1 MFDYEEETQA
11 EFEVISS
18 STEEGYSIT
27 DVKYESPFSGQ
38 VSAFLLIPDKGG
50 PFPAVIFMHPSQG
63 NRKTFLREAQMLA
76 TMGYISLLIE
86 TPYFEGDGRQVFEE
100 RKEFIKRVESLADIQ
115 KYIQT
120 VMDIR
125 RGVTLLCKLSI
136 VDEARIAFIGHG
148 FGAALG
154 GVISGIDSRI
164 KTFVLISGYGQTS
177 EWQLTSEHPM
187 AAIIRSFLP
196 TERFEYF
203 VSSLRKLDAI
213 NFVKN
218 AAPASILFQF
228 ATNDEF
234 IERDHS
240 VTFYAAA
247 SSPKKII
254 WYDTD
259 HLFTN
264 CKSALMD
271 RQKWLS
277 EHFWLQDDILSKEST
292 KN

>member
-18 STEEGYSIT
+18 STEEGYSIN
-27 DVKYESPFSGQ
+27 DVKYESPFNGR

-63 NRKTFLREAQMLA
+63 NRKTYLSEAQMLA
-76 TMGYISLLIE
+76 TKGYISLLIE
-86 TPYFEGDGRQVFEE
+86 TPYFEGYGGQVFDE

-115 KYIQT
+115 KYIQII
-120 VMDIR
+120 MDIR

-164 KTFVLISGYGQTS
+164 KTFVLISGYGQVS
-177 EWQLTSEHPM
+177 EWQLTSEYPM

-203 VSSLRKLDAI
+203 ISSLRKLDAI

-240 VTFYAAA
+240 VTFFAAA

-264 CKSALMD
+264 CESALVD